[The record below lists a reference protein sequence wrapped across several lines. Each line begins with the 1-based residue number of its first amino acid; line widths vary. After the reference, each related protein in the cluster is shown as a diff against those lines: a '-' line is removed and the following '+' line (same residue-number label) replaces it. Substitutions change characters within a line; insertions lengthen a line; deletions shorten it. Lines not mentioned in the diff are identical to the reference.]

1 MYNRGTTIRY
11 VKVSNRSVV
20 YHEELGAKLE
30 PGKTPPTYTNAEDE
44 YWKIRRTVGLADIS
58 HLGRLKITG
67 KDRISFL
74 NGLLT
79 SDVSQLKEDGGQR
92 SALLN
97 SKARVLADLHLYTQ
111 PDSLLVDTGESPAS
125 RVKEILD
132 RFIITEDVQILDATS
147 DLVQMTVQGPKSS
160 EAIKEILGAEARD
173 LKQLE
178 QRSLGPSTIIGRDRT
193 GQSGY
198 DIILPVLEAEP
209 VWHGFLLNG
218 GEIGLNPVGSQAL
231 EILRLEAGY
240 PKYAT
245 DVDENTI
252 ILEAGFKDA
261 INFNKG
267 CYLGQEV
274 VARATHIGRVNKQLV
289 RLEVETKE
297 SVSPRSK
304 LVSDGRDAGF
314 ITSAAF
320 SPGLRRVVGL
330 GYANR
335 EFAKEGTK
343 VNVQSGETSLSAVVT
358 RIV

>member
-1 MYNRGTTIRY
+1 MN
-11 VKVSNRSVV
+11 VSNRSTLH
-20 YHEELGAKLE
+20 HEGLDPRLE
-30 PGKTPPTYTNAEDE
+30 PGKIPFTYANTTEE
-44 YWKIRRTVGLADIS
+44 YWTIKKAVGLADIS
-58 HLGRLKITG
+58 HLGRLRITG
-67 KDRISFL
+67 KDRVSFL

-79 SDVSQLKEDGGQR
+79 NDISQLKENKGQR

-97 SKARVLADLHLYTQ
+97 SKARVLADLHLYAQ
-111 PDSLLVDTGESPAS
+111 PDSLLIDTGESPAS
-125 RVKEILD
+125 HVKEILD
-132 RFIITEDVQILDATS
+132 RFIITEDVQIQDS
-147 DLVQMTVQGPKSS
+147 SQDLVQLTVQGPRSS
-160 EAIKEILGAEARD
+160 QAINEVLGPEAQD

-178 QRSLGPSTIIGRDRT
+178 QKTLGPSTIIARDRT
-193 GQSGY
+193 GQTGY
-198 DIILPVLEAEP
+198 DIILPALEAEP

-218 GEIGLNPVGSQAL
+218 GDLGLNPVGSQAL

-240 PKYAT
+240 PKYST
-245 DVDENTI
+245 DIDENTI

-289 RLEVETKE
+289 RLEIETKN

-304 LVSDGRDAGF
+304 LMSDGREAGF

-320 SPGLRRVVGL
+320 SPGLGRVASL

-343 VNVQSGETSLSAVVT
+343 VNVQSGETSLPAVVT
-358 RIV
+358 KIV

>member
-1 MYNRGTTIRY
+1 MN
-11 VKVSNRSVV
+11 VSNTSDLS
-20 YHEELGAKLE
+20 HEELDPKLE
-30 PGKTPPTYTNAEDE
+30 PGKIPLAYSNAEQE
-44 YWKIRRTVGLADIS
+44 YWTIKKAVGLADIS

-79 SDVSQLKEDGGQR
+79 NDISQLKENAGQR

-97 SKARVLADLHLYTQ
+97 SKARVLADLHLYAEQ
-111 PDSLLVDTGESPAS
+111 DSLLVDTGESSAS
-125 RVKEILD
+125 HVKEILD
-132 RFIITEDVQILDATS
+132 RFVITEDVQIQDS
-147 DLVQMTVQGPKSS
+147 SHDLVQITIQGPSS
-160 EAIKEILGAEARD
+160 SQAIKEVLGAEAQD

-178 QRSLGPSTIIGRDRT
+178 QKTLGPSTIIARDRT

-198 DIILPVLEAEP
+198 DIIMPALEAEP

-304 LVSDGRDAGF
+304 LMSDGREAGF

-358 RIV
+358 KIV

>member
-1 MYNRGTTIRY
+1 MN
-11 VKVSNRSVV
+11 VSNTSDLS
-20 YHEELGAKLE
+20 HEELDPKLE
-30 PGKTPPTYTNAEDE
+30 PGKIPLAYSNAEQE
-44 YWKIRRTVGLADIS
+44 YWTIKKAVGLADIS

-79 SDVSQLKEDGGQR
+79 NDISQLKENAGQR

-97 SKARVLADLHLYTQ
+97 SKARVLADLHLYAQ
-111 PDSLLVDTGESPAS
+111 PDNLLVDTGESSAS
-125 RVKEILD
+125 HVKEILD
-132 RFIITEDVQILDATS
+132 RFVITEDVQIQDSTQ
-147 DLVQMTVQGPKSS
+147 DLVQVTVQGPKSS
-160 EAIKEILGAEARD
+160 QAIKEVLGIEAQD
-173 LKQLE
+173 LIQLE
-178 QRSLGPSTIIGRDRT
+178 QKTLGPSTIIARDRT

-198 DIILPVLEAEP
+198 DIIMPTLEAEP
-209 VWHGFLLNG
+209 VWHGFLLKG

-289 RLEVETKE
+289 RLEVETKD

-304 LVSDGRDAGF
+304 LMSNGREAGF

-320 SPGLRRVVGL
+320 SPGLQRVVGL

-358 RIV
+358 KIV

>member
-1 MYNRGTTIRY
+1 MN
-11 VKVSNRSVV
+11 VSNRSTLH
-20 YHEELGAKLE
+20 HEGLDPRLE
-30 PGKTPPTYTNAEDE
+30 PGKIPFTYANTTEE
-44 YWKIRRTVGLADIS
+44 YWTIKKAVGLADIS
-58 HLGRLKITG
+58 HLGRLRITG
-67 KDRISFL
+67 KDRVSFL

-79 SDVSQLKEDGGQR
+79 NDISQLKENKGQR

-97 SKARVLADLHLYTQ
+97 SKARVLADLHLYAEQ
-111 PDSLLVDTGESPAS
+111 DSLLVDTGESPAS
-125 RVKEILD
+125 HVKEILD
-132 RFIITEDVQILDATS
+132 RFIITEDVQIQDS
-147 DLVQMTVQGPKSS
+147 SQDLVQLTVQGPRSS
-160 EAIKEILGAEARD
+160 QAINEVLGPEAQD

-178 QRSLGPSTIIGRDRT
+178 QKTLGPSTIIARDRT
-193 GQSGY
+193 GQTGY
-198 DIILPVLEAEP
+198 DIILPALEAEP

-218 GEIGLNPVGSQAL
+218 GDLGLNPVGSQAL

-240 PKYAT
+240 PKYST
-245 DVDENTI
+245 DIDENTI

-289 RLEVETKE
+289 RLEIETKN

-304 LVSDGRDAGF
+304 LMSDGREAGF

-320 SPGLRRVVGL
+320 SPGLGRVASL

-343 VNVQSGETSLSAVVT
+343 VNVQSGETSLPAVVT
-358 RIV
+358 KIV

>member
-1 MYNRGTTIRY
+1 M
-11 VKVSNRSVV
+11 SNRSTP
-20 YHEELGAKLE
+20 YHEELDAKLE
-30 PGKTPPTYTNAEDE
+30 PGKIPLTYSNAEEE
-44 YWKIRRTVGLADIS
+44 YWTIKKAVGLADIS
-58 HLGRLKITG
+58 HLGRLRITG

-79 SDVSQLKEDGGQR
+79 NDISQLKENAGQR

-97 SKARVLADLHLYTQ
+97 SKARVLADLHIYAQ
-111 PDSLLVDTGESPAS
+111 PDGLLIDTGESPAS
-125 RVKEILD
+125 HVKEILD
-132 RFIITEDVQILDATS
+132 RFIITEDVLIQDS
-147 DLVQMTVQGPKSS
+147 SKDLVQVTVQGPRSS
-160 EAIKEILGAEARD
+160 QAIKEVLGAEAQD

-178 QRSLGPSTIIGRDRT
+178 QKTLGPGTIIARDRT

-198 DIILPVLEAEP
+198 DIILPELEAEP

-218 GEIGLNPVGSQAL
+218 GDIGLNPVGSQAL
-231 EILRLEAGY
+231 EILRLEAAY
-240 PKYAT
+240 PKYSV

-252 ILEAGFKDA
+252 VLEAGFKDA

-289 RLEVETKE
+289 GLEVETKD
-297 SVSPRSK
+297 SVTPRSK
-304 LVSDGRDAGF
+304 LVSDGREAGF

-320 SPGLRRVVGL
+320 SPGLGRVASL

-335 EFAKEGTK
+335 EFAREGTR
-343 VNVQSGETSLSAVVT
+343 VNVQSGEASFSAVVT
-358 RIV
+358 KIV

>member
-1 MYNRGTTIRY
+1 M
-11 VKVSNRSVV
+11 SNRSAV
-20 YHEELGAKLE
+20 YHEDLGARLE
-30 PGKTPPTYTNAEDE
+30 PGKSPLSYSDPEEE
-44 YWKIRRTVGLADIS
+44 YWTVKRTVGLADIS
-58 HLGRLKITG
+58 NVGRLRITG
-67 KDRISFL
+67 KDRVSFL

-79 SDVSQLKEDGGQR
+79 NDVSQLKENSGQH
-92 SALLN
+92 SVLLN
-97 SKARVLADLHLYTQ
+97 SKARVLADLHLYAQT
-111 PDSLLVDTGESPAS
+111 DTLLIDTGESPAS

-132 RFIITEDVQILDATS
+132 KFIITEDVQINDATS

-160 EAIKEILGAEARD
+160 EAIKQVLGAEAHD
-173 LKQLE
+173 LKQFE
-178 QRSLGPSTIIGRDRT
+178 QRGLGPSTIIARDRT

-218 GEIGLNPVGSQAL
+218 GEIGLNPVGSRAL

-240 PKYAT
+240 PKYAA
-245 DVDENTI
+245 DMDENTI
-252 ILEAGFKDA
+252 VLEAGFKDA
-261 INFNKG
+261 LNFNKG

-289 RLEVETKE
+289 GLEIETKD
-297 SVSPRSK
+297 VVPPRSK
-304 LVSDGRDAGF
+304 LMSEDKEAGF

-320 SPGLRRVVGL
+320 SPGLGRVASL

-343 VNVQSGETSLSAVVT
+343 VHVQSGQTSLPAVVT
-358 RIV
+358 KIV

>member
-1 MYNRGTTIRY
+1 MN
-11 VKVSNRSVV
+11 VSNRSTLH
-20 YHEELGAKLE
+20 HEDLDPRLE
-30 PGKTPPTYTNAEDE
+30 PGKIPFTYANTTEE
-44 YWKIRRTVGLADIS
+44 YWTIKKAVGLADMS
-58 HLGRLKITG
+58 HLGRLRITG
-67 KDRISFL
+67 KDRVSFL

-79 SDVSQLKEDGGQR
+79 NDISQLKENEGQR

-97 SKARVLADLHLYTQ
+97 SKARVLADLHLYAQ
-111 PDSLLVDTGESPAS
+111 PDSLLIDTGESPAS
-125 RVKEILD
+125 HVKEILD
-132 RFIITEDVQILDATS
+132 RFIITEDVQIQDS
-147 DLVQMTVQGPKSS
+147 SQDLVQLTVQGPRSS
-160 EAIKEILGAEARD
+160 QAIKEVLGPEAQD

-178 QRSLGPSTIIGRDRT
+178 QKTLGPSTIIARDRT
-193 GQSGY
+193 GQTGY
-198 DIILPVLEAEP
+198 DIILPALEAEP

-218 GEIGLNPVGSQAL
+218 GDLGLNPVGSQAL

-289 RLEVETKE
+289 RLEVETKD

-304 LVSDGRDAGF
+304 LTSDGRDAGF

-320 SPGLRRVVGL
+320 SPGLGRVASL

-358 RIV
+358 KIV

>member
-1 MYNRGTTIRY
+1 M
-11 VKVSNRSVV
+11 SNRSTP
-20 YHEELGAKLE
+20 YHEELDAKLE
-30 PGKTPPTYTNAEDE
+30 PGKIPLTYSNAEEE
-44 YWKIRRTVGLADIS
+44 YWTIKKAVGLADIS
-58 HLGRLKITG
+58 HLGRLRITG

-79 SDVSQLKEDGGQR
+79 NDISQLKENAGQR

-97 SKARVLADLHLYTQ
+97 SKARVLADLHIYAQ
-111 PDSLLVDTGESPAS
+111 PDGLLIDTGESPAS
-125 RVKEILD
+125 HVKEILD
-132 RFIITEDVQILDATS
+132 RFIITEDVLIQDS
-147 DLVQMTVQGPKSS
+147 SKDLVQVTVQGPRSS
-160 EAIKEILGAEARD
+160 QAIKEVLGAEAQD

-178 QRSLGPSTIIGRDRT
+178 QKTLGPGTIIARDRT

-198 DIILPVLEAEP
+198 DIILPELEAEP

-218 GEIGLNPVGSQAL
+218 GDIGLNPVGSQAL
-231 EILRLEAGY
+231 EILRLEAAY
-240 PKYAT
+240 PKYSV

-252 ILEAGFKDA
+252 VLEAGFKDA

-289 RLEVETKE
+289 GLEVETKD

-304 LVSDGRDAGF
+304 LMSEGREAGF

-320 SPGLRRVVGL
+320 SPGLGRVASL

-335 EFAKEGTK
+335 EFAKEGTN
-343 VNVQSGETSLSAVVT
+343 VNVLSGEASFSAVVT
-358 RIV
+358 KIV

>member
-1 MYNRGTTIRY
+1 MN
-11 VKVSNRSVV
+11 VSNRSTLH
-20 YHEELGAKLE
+20 HEDLDPRLE
-30 PGKTPPTYTNAEDE
+30 PGKIPFTYANTTEE
-44 YWKIRRTVGLADIS
+44 YWTIKKAVGLADIS
-58 HLGRLKITG
+58 HLGRLRITG
-67 KDRISFL
+67 KDRASFL

-79 SDVSQLKEDGGQR
+79 NDTLQLKENKGQR

-97 SKARVLADLHLYTQ
+97 SKARVLADLHLYAQ
-111 PDSLLVDTGESPAS
+111 PDSLLIDTGESPAS
-125 RVKEILD
+125 HVKEILD
-132 RFIITEDVQILDATS
+132 RFIITEDVQIQDS
-147 DLVQMTVQGPKSS
+147 SQDLVQLTVQGPRSS
-160 EAIKEILGAEARD
+160 QAIKEVLGPEAQD

-178 QRSLGPSTIIGRDRT
+178 QKTLGPSTIIARDRT
-193 GQSGY
+193 GQTGY
-198 DIILPVLEAEP
+198 DIILPALEAEP

-218 GEIGLNPVGSQAL
+218 GDLGLNPVGSQAL

-289 RLEVETKE
+289 RLEVETKD

-304 LVSDGRDAGF
+304 LMSNGREAGF

-320 SPGLRRVVGL
+320 SPGLQRVVGL

-343 VNVQSGETSLSAVVT
+343 VKVQSGETSLSAVVT
-358 RIV
+358 KIV

>member
-1 MYNRGTTIRY
+1 MN
-11 VKVSNRSVV
+11 VSNTSDLS
-20 YHEELGAKLE
+20 HEELDPKLE
-30 PGKTPPTYTNAEDE
+30 PGKIPLAYSNAEQE
-44 YWKIRRTVGLADIS
+44 YWTIKKAVGLADIS

-79 SDVSQLKEDGGQR
+79 NDISQLKENAGQR

-97 SKARVLADLHLYTQ
+97 SKARVLADLHLYAQ
-111 PDSLLVDTGESPAS
+111 PDSLLVDTGESSAS
-125 RVKEILD
+125 HVKEILD
-132 RFIITEDVQILDATS
+132 RFVITEDVQIQDSTQ
-147 DLVQMTVQGPKSS
+147 DLVQVTVQGPKSS
-160 EAIKEILGAEARD
+160 QAIKEVLGIEAQD
-173 LKQLE
+173 LIQLE
-178 QRSLGPSTIIGRDRT
+178 QKTLGPTTIIARDRT

-198 DIILPVLEAEP
+198 DIIMPTLEAEP
-209 VWHGFLLNG
+209 VWHGFLLKG

-289 RLEVETKE
+289 RLEVETKD

-304 LVSDGRDAGF
+304 LMSNGREAGF

-320 SPGLRRVVGL
+320 SPGLQRVVGL

-343 VNVQSGETSLSAVVT
+343 VNVQSGETSLSVVVT
-358 RIV
+358 KIV

>member
-1 MYNRGTTIRY
+1 
-11 VKVSNRSVV
+11 VSNRSAV
-20 YHEELGAKLE
+20 YHEDLGVRLE
-30 PGKTPPTYTNAEDE
+30 PGKIPLSYSDPKEE
-44 YWKIRRTVGLADIS
+44 YWTVKRTVGLADIS
-58 HLGRLKITG
+58 SVGRLRING
-67 KDRISFL
+67 KDRVSFL

-79 SDVSQLKEDGGQR
+79 NDVSQLKENSGQH

-97 SKARVLADLHLYTQ
+97 SKARVLADLHLYAQT
-111 PDSLLVDTGESPAS
+111 DSLLIDTGESPAS

-132 RFIITEDVQILDATS
+132 RFIITEDVHIDDATS

-160 EAIKEILGAEARD
+160 EVIKQVLGADVQD
-173 LKQLE
+173 LKQFE
-178 QRSLGPSTIIGRDRT
+178 QRGLGPSTIISRDRT

-198 DIILPVLEAEP
+198 DIVLPVLEADP

-240 PKYAT
+240 PKYAA
-245 DVDENTI
+245 DMDENTI
-252 ILEAGFKDA
+252 VLEAGFKDA
-261 INFNKG
+261 LNFNKG

-289 RLEVETKE
+289 GLEIETKD
-297 SVSPRSK
+297 SVPLRSK
-304 LVSDGRDAGF
+304 LMSDGREAGF

-320 SPGLRRVVGL
+320 SPGLGKVASL

-343 VNVQSGETSLSAVVT
+343 VNVQAGQTSLPAVIM

>member
-1 MYNRGTTIRY
+1 MN
-11 VKVSNRSVV
+11 VSNRFTL
-20 YHEELGAKLE
+20 HHQDLDPRLD
-30 PGKTPPTYTNAEDE
+30 PGKIPPTYANATEE
-44 YWKIRRTVGLADIS
+44 YWTIKKAVGLADMS
-58 HLGRLKITG
+58 HLGRLRITG
-67 KDRISFL
+67 KDRVSFL

-79 SDVSQLKEDGGQR
+79 NDISQLKENAGQR

-97 SKARVLADLHLYTQ
+97 SKARVLADLHLYAQ
-111 PDSLLVDTGESPAS
+111 PDTLLSDTGESPAS
-125 RVKEILD
+125 HVKEILD
-132 RFIITEDVQILDATS
+132 RFIITEDVQIQDS
-147 DLVQMTVQGPKSS
+147 SQDLVQLTVQGPRSS
-160 EAIKEILGAEARD
+160 QAIKEVLGPEAQD

-178 QRSLGPSTIIGRDRT
+178 QKTLGPSTIIARDRT

-198 DIILPVLEAEP
+198 DIILPALEAEP

-218 GEIGLNPVGSQAL
+218 GDIGLNPVGSQAL

-289 RLEVETKE
+289 RLEVETKD
-297 SVSPRSK
+297 SISPRSK
-304 LVSDGRDAGF
+304 LMSDGREAGF

-320 SPGLRRVVGL
+320 SPGLGRVASL

-335 EFAKEGTK
+335 EFAKEGTR
-343 VNVQSGETSLSAVVT
+343 VNVQSGETSLAAVVT
-358 RIV
+358 KIV

>member
-1 MYNRGTTIRY
+1 M
-11 VKVSNRSVV
+11 SNRSAV
-20 YHEELGAKLE
+20 YHDELGARLE
-30 PGKTPPTYTNAEDE
+30 PGKSPLSYTDPEDE
-44 YWKIRRTVGLADIS
+44 YWTIKRTVGLADIS
-58 HLGRLKITG
+58 NLGRLRITG
-67 KDRISFL
+67 KDRVSFL

-79 SDVSQLKEDGGQR
+79 NDVLQLKENSGQR

-97 SKARVLADLHLYTQ
+97 SKARVLADLHLYAQT
-111 PDSLLVDTGESPAS
+111 DGLLIDTGESSAS
-125 RVKEILD
+125 HVKEILD
-132 RFIITEDVQILDATS
+132 RFIITEDVQIQDATS

-160 EAIKEILGAEARD
+160 EAIKDILGADAHD
-173 LKQLE
+173 IKQLE
-178 QRSLGPSTIIGRDRT
+178 QKSLGPSTIIARDRT

-218 GEIGLNPVGSQAL
+218 ANIGLNPVGSQAL

-240 PKYAT
+240 PKYPA
-245 DVDENTI
+245 DMDENTI
-252 ILEAGFKDA
+252 VLEAGFKDA
-261 INFNKG
+261 LNFTKG

-289 RLEVETKE
+289 RLEVDTKE
-297 SVSPRSK
+297 FVPPRSK
-304 LVSDGRDAGF
+304 LTSDGREAGF

-320 SPGLRRVVGL
+320 SPGLGRVASL

-343 VNVQSGETSLSAVVT
+343 VIVQSGERSMSAVVT
-358 RIV
+358 KIL

>member
-1 MYNRGTTIRY
+1 MN
-11 VKVSNRSVV
+11 VSNRSTLH
-20 YHEELGAKLE
+20 HEDLDPRLE
-30 PGKTPPTYTNAEDE
+30 PGKIPFTYANTTEE
-44 YWKIRRTVGLADIS
+44 YWTIKKAVGLADIS
-58 HLGRLKITG
+58 HLGRLRITG
-67 KDRISFL
+67 KDRVSFL

-79 SDVSQLKEDGGQR
+79 NDISQLKENKGQR

-97 SKARVLADLHLYTQ
+97 SKARVLADLHLYAQ
-111 PDSLLVDTGESPAS
+111 PDGLLIDTGESPAS
-125 RVKEILD
+125 HVKEILD
-132 RFIITEDVQILDATS
+132 RFIITEDVQIQDS
-147 DLVQMTVQGPKSS
+147 SRDLVQLTVQGPRSS
-160 EAIKEILGAEARD
+160 QAIKEVLGPEAQD

-178 QRSLGPSTIIGRDRT
+178 QKTLGPSTIIARDRT
-193 GQSGY
+193 GQTGY
-198 DIILPVLEAEP
+198 DIILPALEAEP

-218 GEIGLNPVGSQAL
+218 GDLGLNPVGSQAL

-245 DVDENTI
+245 DIDENTI

-289 RLEVETKE
+289 RLEVETKD
-297 SVSPRSK
+297 SISPRSK
-304 LVSDGRDAGF
+304 LMSDGREAGF

-320 SPGLRRVVGL
+320 SPGLGRVASL

-335 EFAKEGTK
+335 EFAKEGTR
-343 VNVQSGETSLSAVVT
+343 VNVQSGETSLAAVVT
-358 RIV
+358 KIV

>member
-1 MYNRGTTIRY
+1 VN
-11 VKVSNRSVV
+11 VSNTSDLS
-20 YHEELGAKLE
+20 HEELDPKLE
-30 PGKTPPTYTNAEDE
+30 PGKIPLAYSNAEQE
-44 YWKIRRTVGLADIS
+44 YWTIKKAVGLADIS

-79 SDVSQLKEDGGQR
+79 NDISQLKENAGQR

-97 SKARVLADLHLYTQ
+97 SKARVLADLHLYAQ
-111 PDSLLVDTGESPAS
+111 PDSLLVDTGESSAS
-125 RVKEILD
+125 HVKEILD
-132 RFIITEDVQILDATS
+132 RFVITEDVQIQDSTQ
-147 DLVQMTVQGPKSS
+147 DLVQVTVQGPKSS
-160 EAIKEILGAEARD
+160 QAIKEVLGIEAQD
-173 LKQLE
+173 LIQLE
-178 QRSLGPSTIIGRDRT
+178 QKTLGPSTIIARDRT

-198 DIILPVLEAEP
+198 DIIMPTLEAEP
-209 VWHGFLLNG
+209 VWHGFLLKG

-289 RLEVETKE
+289 RLEVETKD

-304 LVSDGRDAGF
+304 LMSNGREAGF

-320 SPGLRRVVGL
+320 SPGLQRVVGL

-358 RIV
+358 KIV

>member
-1 MYNRGTTIRY
+1 
-11 VKVSNRSVV
+11 VSNGSAVNQEDIEAR
-20 YHEELGAKLE
+20 LE
-30 PGKTPPTYTNAEDE
+30 PGKIPLSYSDPGEE
-44 YWKIRRTVGLADIS
+44 YWTIRRTVGLADMS
-58 HLGRLKITG
+58 NLGRLRITG
-67 KDRISFL
+67 KDRVSFL

-79 SDVSQLKEDGGQR
+79 NDVSQLKENGGQR

-97 SKARVLADLHLYTQ
+97 SKARVLADLHLYPQT
-111 PDSLLVDTGESPAS
+111 DSLLVDTGESAAS
-125 RVKEILD
+125 HVKETLD
-132 RFIITEDVQILDATS
+132 RFIITEDVQIHDATA
-147 DLVQMTVQGPKSS
+147 DLVQITVQGPKSS
-160 EAIKEILGAEARD
+160 EAIKDILGAEAQD

-178 QRSLGPSTIIGRDRT
+178 QRSLGPSTIIARDRT

-198 DIILPVLEAEP
+198 DIILPALEADP

-218 GEIGLNPVGSQAL
+218 ADLGLNPVGSQAM

-240 PKYAT
+240 PKYSV

-252 ILEAGFKDA
+252 VLEAGFKDA
-261 INFNKG
+261 LSFSKG

-289 RLEVETKE
+289 RLDVDTKDP
-297 SVSPRSK
+297 VPPRSK
-304 LVSDGRDAGF
+304 LTSDGREAGF

-320 SPGLRRVVGL
+320 SPGLGKVASL

-343 VNVQSGETSLSAVVT
+343 LNIQLGEASLSAVVT
-358 RIV
+358 RII

>member
-1 MYNRGTTIRY
+1 LN
-11 VKVSNRSVV
+11 VSNRSAV
-20 YHEELGAKLE
+20 YREELGARLD
-30 PGKTPPTYTNAEDE
+30 PGKSPLSYSDPEEE
-44 YWKIRRTVGLADIS
+44 YWTIKRTVGLADIS
-58 HLGRLKITG
+58 NVGRLRITG
-67 KDRISFL
+67 KDRVSFL

-79 SDVSQLKEDGGQR
+79 NDVSQLKENSGQR

-97 SKARVLADLHLYTQ
+97 SKGRVLADLHLYAQT
-111 PDSLLVDTGESPAS
+111 DSLLIDTGESPAS
-125 RVKEILD
+125 NVKEILD
-132 RFIITEDVQILDATS
+132 RFIITEDVQINDSTS

-160 EAIKEILGAEARD
+160 EAIKQVLGTDAYD
-173 LKQLE
+173 LKQFE
-178 QRSLGPSTIIGRDRT
+178 QRGLGPSTIIARDRT

-198 DIILPVLEAEP
+198 DIILPDLEAEP

-240 PKYAT
+240 PKYAA
-245 DVDENTI
+245 DMDENTI
-252 ILEAGFKDA
+252 VLEAGFKDA
-261 INFNKG
+261 LNFTKG

-289 RLEVETKE
+289 GLEIETKD
-297 SVSPRSK
+297 SVQPRSK
-304 LVSDGRDAGF
+304 LMSDGREAGF

-320 SPGLRRVVGL
+320 SPGLGRVASL

-343 VNVQSGETSLSAVVT
+343 LNVQTGQTSLSAVVT

>member
-1 MYNRGTTIRY
+1 MN
-11 VKVSNRSVV
+11 VSNRSTLH
-20 YHEELGAKLE
+20 HEDLDPRLE
-30 PGKTPPTYTNAEDE
+30 PGKIPFTYANTTEE
-44 YWKIRRTVGLADIS
+44 YWTIKKAVGLADMS
-58 HLGRLKITG
+58 HLGRLRITG
-67 KDRISFL
+67 KDRVSFL

-79 SDVSQLKEDGGQR
+79 NDISQLKENEGQR

-97 SKARVLADLHLYTQ
+97 SKARVLADLHLYAQ
-111 PDSLLVDTGESPAS
+111 PDSLLIDTGESPAS
-125 RVKEILD
+125 HVKEILD
-132 RFIITEDVQILDATS
+132 RFIITEDVQIQDS
-147 DLVQMTVQGPKSS
+147 SQDLVQLTVQGPRSS
-160 EAIKEILGAEARD
+160 QAINEVLGPEAQD

-178 QRSLGPSTIIGRDRT
+178 QKTLGPSTIIARDRT
-193 GQSGY
+193 GQTGY
-198 DIILPVLEAEP
+198 DIILPALEAEP

-218 GEIGLNPVGSQAL
+218 GDLGLNPVGSQAL

-289 RLEVETKE
+289 RLEVETKD
-297 SVSPRSK
+297 SVSPHSK
-304 LVSDGRDAGF
+304 LTSDGRDAGF

-320 SPGLRRVVGL
+320 SPGLGRVASL

-358 RIV
+358 KIV